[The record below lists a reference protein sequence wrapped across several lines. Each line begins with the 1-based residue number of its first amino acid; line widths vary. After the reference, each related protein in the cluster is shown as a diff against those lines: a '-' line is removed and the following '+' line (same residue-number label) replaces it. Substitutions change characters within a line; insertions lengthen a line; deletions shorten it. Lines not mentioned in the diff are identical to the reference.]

1 MCNNT
6 KSYGRLEAIPQN
18 VIEEF
23 IVCYKK
29 FNNKINKSNPLTLG
43 LIIDFI
49 CSDPFNDFHHIYTN
63 NFCIYIKDE
72 DEDNE
77 IIYVIPTLYHRL
89 NYIEKKIKQ
98 YTKEKLEILEK
109 LTEL

>member
-1 MCNNT
+1 MKEAKQYT
-6 KSYGRLEAIPQN
+6 RLEDIPQN
-18 VIEEF
+18 IIEEF

-29 FNNKINKSNPLTLG
+29 FNNKINKANPLTLD
-43 LIIDFI
+43 LLKIFI
-49 CSDPFNDFHHIYTN
+49 YSNPFNESVIYTN
-63 NFCIYIKDE
+63 NYSLYIKDY
-72 DEDNE
+72 DGGKE
-77 IIYVIPTLYHRL
+77 ILHVIPTLHHRL